1 MSKRDWKIL
10 FEDILEA
17 INKIED
23 YTTGINLQSFK
34 SNSML
39 LDAVVRNIEII
50 GEASSKIPDEIKIK
64 FAEIP
69 WVKLKG
75 IRNRIVHDYFGVDA
89 EIIWV
94 VIEKDLFELKKLI
107 ALALKK

>member
-1 MSKRDWKIL
+1 MSKHDWKIL

>member
-1 MSKRDWKIL
+1 MSKLDWKIL